1 MMRSVYMKVSE
12 LIEALSKMNSN
23 DVVMIPTVGSA
34 SLFSALSRD
43 NIKES
48 DGKVWINPDI
58 RESFDDSSS
67 DDGVVEDEIDTM
79 IYDKGFADKIF

>member
-1 MMRSVYMKVSE
+1 MKVSE

-23 DVVMIPTVGSA
+23 DVVMIPTVGSV
-34 SLFSALSRD
+34 SLFSALSRE

-58 RESFDDSSS
+58 RDSFEDSSS
-67 DDGVVEDEIDTM
+67 DDGVIEDEIDTM

>member
-1 MMRSVYMKVSE
+1 MKVSE

-23 DVVMIPTVGSA
+23 DVVMIPAVGSA

-58 RESFDDSSS
+58 SCSLDDSLS
-67 DDGVVEDEIDTM
+67 DDDVVEDEIDTM

>member
-1 MMRSVYMKVSE
+1 MKVSE

-23 DVVMIPTVGSA
+23 DVVMIPTVGSV
-34 SLFSALSRD
+34 SLFSALSRE

-58 RESFDDSSS
+58 RDGFEDSSS
-67 DDGVVEDEIDTM
+67 DDGVIEDEIDTM

>member
-1 MMRSVYMKVSE
+1 MKVSE

-23 DVVMIPTVGSA
+23 DVVMIPAVGSV

-58 RESFDDSSS
+58 RESSLDDGSS
-67 DDGVVEDEIDTM
+67 DDGVIEDEIDTM

>member
-1 MMRSVYMKVSE
+1 MKVSE

-23 DVVMIPTVGSA
+23 DVVMIPTVGSV
-34 SLFSALSRD
+34 SLFSALSRE

-58 RESFDDSSS
+58 RDSFDDSSS
-67 DDGVVEDEIDTM
+67 NDGVIEDEIDTM